1 MASHAVNYRGILA
14 MIGGSACFAAN
25 DTATKFAAQYLPV
38 TEIVALR
45 AGFALVIALVV
56 IAWRRELMAIAAIR
70 NPYLILR
77 GCIEAFIGILVV
89 YALSKMPIANFTA
102 IILIQPFVMTAIG
115 ALWLKEQVGWRRWT
129 AVVAG
134 FAGMLLVMKPATAD
148 FELVSL
154 VALLAALLSLTR
166 DLLVRRIHAQVPT
179 TVITFSTALFAV
191 PLGLMG
197 AAVQPWEMPDAVAA
211 RDCHCGGI
219 SFCRLH
225 PDRARLSRNG
235 RLRSQSVP
243 LFDHRLCLCLRRGR
257 LRGNPRFRL
266 AYRDR
271 DDRGGRPLHAAP
283 GTHPAARPAR
293 RNGDNRRSCGLM
305 A

>member
-38 TEIVALR
+38 TEIVAVR

-56 IAWRRELMAIAAIR
+56 IAWRRELMAIASIR

-102 IILIQPFVMTAIG
+102 IILIQPFIMTAIG

-166 DLLVRRIHAQVPT
+166 DLLVRKIHAQVPT
-179 TVITFSTALFAV
+179 TVITFSTALFAL

-197 AAVQPWEMPDAVAA
+197 AAVQPWEMPDAISLLAIVISAVFLFVAFILTVLAFRGTDVSAVSPFRYSIIVFAFVFGVVVFGEIPDFVSLIGIGMIVAA
-211 RDCHCGGI
+211 GLYMLHRERIRRRD
-219 SFCRLH
+219 
-225 PDRARLSRNG
+225 
-235 RLRSQSVP
+235 QS
-243 LFDHRLCLCLRRGR
+243 D
-257 LRGNPRFRL
+257 GN
-266 AYRDR
+266 ATTA
-271 DDRGGRPLHAAP
+271 G
-283 GTHPAARPAR
+283 PAA
-293 RNGDNRRSCGLM
+293 
-305 A
+305 

>member
-56 IAWRRELMAIAAIR
+56 IAWRREIMAIASIR

-197 AAVQPWEMPDAVAA
+197 AAVQPWEMPDLLSLAAILIAAVFLFVAFILTVLAFRGTDVSAVSPFRYSIIVFAFVFGVVVFGEIPDFVSLIGIGTIVAA
-211 RDCHCGGI
+211 GLYMLHRERIRRRDQ
-219 SFCRLH
+219 
-225 PDRARLSRNG
+225 PD
-235 RLRSQSVP
+235 
-243 LFDHRLCLCLRRGR
+243 
-257 LRGNPRFRL
+257 
-266 AYRDR
+266 
-271 DDRGGRPLHAAP
+271 
-283 GTHPAARPAR
+283 GTATTANPAA
-293 RNGDNRRSCGLM
+293 
-305 A
+305 

>member
-25 DTATKFAAQYLPV
+25 DTATKFAAQFLPV

-56 IAWRRELMAIAAIR
+56 IAWRREIMEIASIR

-77 GCIEAFIGILVV
+77 GCIEAFIGILVI

-115 ALWLKEQVGWRRWT
+115 ALWFKEQVGWRRWG

-166 DLLVRRIHAQVPT
+166 DLLVRRIHARVPT
-179 TVITFSTALFAV
+179 TVISLSTAVFAV

-197 AAVQPWEMPDAVAA
+197 AAVQPWEMPDAISLLAILIAAVFLFVAFILTVLAFRGTDVSAVSPFRYSIIVFAFVFGVVVFGEIPDFVSLIGIGMIVAA
-211 RDCHCGGI
+211 GLDMLHRERIRRRDQ
-219 SFCRLH
+219 
-225 PDRARLSRNG
+225 PDEPATTTG
-235 RLRSQSVP
+235 
-243 LFDHRLCLCLRRGR
+243 
-257 LRGNPRFRL
+257 
-266 AYRDR
+266 
-271 DDRGGRPLHAAP
+271 
-283 GTHPAARPAR
+283 PAA
-293 RNGDNRRSCGLM
+293 
-305 A
+305 